1 MTKIIN
7 LQDAFK
13 SKNAFSELMSSVS
26 IPQIDSTIAPY
37 PKCNGK
43 TIITIA
49 ELTQNM
55 ETLLNVLGDTTI
67 RELPSSP
74 YLIWIVTNEKEK
86 IMNLLKTIN
95 LHANNGFGIFV
106 FKASLNGDKMDLECI
121 LKPQLV
127 IKQKRKVNTDTPIKQ
142 LQKTYWEAYIPIC
155 DASEYPDMQI
165 KEAFPRHYQY
175 ISIGKTGMQILQ
187 TINTQDNYVASEIL
201 ISNNNEIFEKLLN
214 NKDKIEKE
222 IGKLEWYSKENI
234 KSSKI
239 RKIFKIDINNP
250 NNHEKA
256 ILEHVKIASELKA
269 IVHKYL

>member
-26 IPQIDSTIAPY
+26 IPQIDSIVAPY

-49 ELTQNM
+49 ELTQNI
-55 ETLLNVLGDTTI
+55 ETLLNILGDTTI

-95 LHANNGFGIFV
+95 LHANNDFGIFV

-142 LQKTYWEAYIPIC
+142 LQKSYWETYIPIC
-155 DASEYPDMQI
+155 DSSEYPDMQI
-165 KEAFPRHYQY
+165 KEAFPRHYQN
-175 ISIGKTGMQILQ
+175 ISIGKAGVQILQ
-187 TINTQDNYVASEIL
+187 TINTLSKYVASEIA
-201 ISNNNEIFEKLLN
+201 INKDKEIFEKLLD
-214 NKDKIEKE
+214 NKEKIEKE
-222 IGKLEWYSKENI
+222 VGKLEWDSKESV

-239 RKIFKIDINNP
+239 RKTYKIDINNP
-250 NNHEKA
+250 ENHKKA
-256 ILEHVKIASELKA
+256 ILEHVKMGAELRA